1 MAWTPRRDGLIRAET
16 AHDPTEDSPAP
27 RQPAGAPEDLTEG
40 EPISASR
47 CHCGYVAAPPA
58 PFCPRCAGP
67 MAATHLQPF
76 GTVVSYTILHSPPAG
91 FAAPLS
97 IALVELAGGV
107 KFLCHGHADTAREL
121 KVGQQVRLERLDDVY
136 YFATMSL
143 AERARLLWRR
153 RGETR
158 QKLRSIVRTALR
170 RR

>member
-1 MAWTPRRDGLIRAET
+1 MPEAAARQ
-16 AHDPTEDSPAP
+16 
-27 RQPAGAPEDLTEG
+27 QPAAAAVDPGES
-40 EPISASR
+40 EPIPASR
-47 CHCGYVAAPPA
+47 CACGFVAAPPA
-58 PFCPRCAGP
+58 PFCPRCGGP
-67 MAATHLQPF
+67 MAATHLPPF
-76 GTVVSYTILHSPPAG
+76 GAVLSYTILHSPPAG

-107 KFLCHGHADTAREL
+107 KFLCHGHADAAQEL
-121 KVGQQVRLERLDDVY
+121 KVGQQVRIEHVDDVY

-158 QKLRSIVRTALR
+158 QKLRSIVRTAFR